1 MFEKALHKLGL
12 VMKNDD
18 ERLAAITKAAIAFFG
33 DNEEAAQRWLTKP
46 VRGLGSKRPID
57 MIHTDKDT
65 ELVLNLTHCLEHG
78 IFV

>member
-1 MFEKALHKLGL
+1 MQFLTKVGL
-12 VMKNDD
+12 VMKNDK
-18 ERLAAITKAAIAFFG
+18 ERLASITKATIAFFG

-65 ELVLNLTHCLEHG
+65 ELVLNLIQCLEHG
-78 IFV
+78 MFV